1 MGRSIGAGGVG
12 WLKSR
17 PETTVVRWRGKINRV
32 RVGTPL
38 GEYPFEFRRVR
49 GQAIAIVGIVAGLQS
64 SVIVDPEDISVLVRH
79 VALPIGAVALFL
91 AYRRSR

>member
-1 MGRSIGAGGVG
+1 MRPGCQIGPHARRDSEPPSACEDR
-12 WLKSR
+12 L
-17 PETTVVRWRGKINRV
+17 V

-38 GEYPFEFRRVR
+38 GEYPFEFRRVER
-49 GQAIAIVGIVAGLQS
+49 RRQSVAIVGIVAGLES
-64 SVIVDPEDISVLVRH
+64 SVIVDKEDVGLLVRR